1 MGGTLSYHACSTPL
15 NASAFGVTLD
25 SSIKSRP
32 GQQTKS
38 TSPGRLQFGVI
49 ICYNKI
55 KRSVTGQCSAYH
67 EMVVLDLVWTT
78 DPAIRPR
85 SEMVRRRSRWVK
97 IWVAL
102 FNGL

>member
-1 MGGTLSYHACSTPL
+1 MYETPRETHVRIQDRVQNFAIGLGDRLYFKINQRSTPL

-25 SSIKSRP
+25 SSVKSRP

-55 KRSVTGQCSAYH
+55 KR
-67 EMVVLDLVWTT
+67 
-78 DPAIRPR
+78 
-85 SEMVRRRSRWVK
+85 
-97 IWVAL
+97 
-102 FNGL
+102 